1 MKVLGYDCDG
11 NELEEFDIVRPI
23 WFSDINFEEN
33 TDVNPRQYCVVVG
46 EDGKTY
52 LMSVLDHWYKKQINK
67 FEGRDE
73 FSSVPIK
80 ILPIEQAC
88 EFEIG
93 YDSDNNRFTYPFD
106 RDKLVRTLNGELRK
120 KRLVPGKDNFKKDAK
135 LFMVFDILG
144 DTERS
149 GPHMW
154 QVDRFRLE
162 DVKNH
167 VLDLMLIA
175 RLLKK
180 YLPDSLNYEKMFDY
194 ILCHDLP
201 EVITGDI
208 TKFEG
213 VCEEDRKRVT
223 DMAITYLDET
233 FGDSLDIGRI
243 LKDYEDKTDLESKI
257 VNMIDKVHSST
268 TFMKYECENH
278 IDVDDPRIIP
288 ELRNMKFVDERI
300 KEGKDV
306 ADIFYEFHMRSI
318 NISDDECS
326 KYGISRDF
334 GNYLVEVVRG
344 FFDAMYEEK
353 NNGTLCNASNSF
365 PKEAMVYK
373 KEYSKKNK

>member
-1 MKVLGYDCDG
+1 MRVLGYDCDG
-11 NELEEFDIVRPI
+11 NELEEFDIIRPI
-23 WFSDINFEEN
+23 WFSETDFDIA

-46 EDGKTY
+46 EDGKSY

-67 FEGRDE
+67 FEGREE
-73 FSSVPIK
+73 FDKVPIK
-80 ILPIEQAC
+80 ILPIERAC

-93 YDSDNNRFTYPFD
+93 YDSDENRFTYPFD
-106 RDKLVRTLNGELRK
+106 RNKLIETLNGELRK
-120 KRLVPGKDNFKKDAK
+120 KRFVPGKDNFKRDAK

-167 VLDLMLIA
+167 VLDLMLIM
-175 RLLKK
+175 RLLRK
-180 YLPDSLNYEKMFDY
+180 YLPDTLDYDKMFDY

-213 VCEEDRKRVT
+213 VSEEERKRVT
-223 DMAITYLDET
+223 DMAIAYLDTT
-233 FGDSLDIGRI
+233 FGDSLDIGGI
-243 LKDYEDKTDLESKI
+243 LADYEAKADLEAKI

-268 TFMKYECENH
+268 TFMKYECESH

-288 ELRNMKFVDERI
+288 ELRNMKFVDDRI
-300 KEGKDV
+300 KDGKDV

-326 KYGISRDF
+326 KYEISREF
-334 GNYLVEVVRG
+334 GDYVVSVVRG

-353 NNGTLCNASNSF
+353 NNGTLCNSCNEF
-365 PKEAMVYK
+365 PKDAMVYK
-373 KEYSKKNK
+373 KNYVRKDK

>member
-1 MKVLGYDCDG
+1 MRVLGYDCDG
-11 NELEEFDIVRPI
+11 NELEEFDIIRPI
-23 WFSDINFEEN
+23 WFSETDFDKA

-52 LMSVLDHWYKKQINK
+52 LMSVLDHWYKKQINR

-73 FSSVPIK
+73 FEKVPIK
-80 ILPIEQAC
+80 ILPIQQAC

-93 YDSDNNRFTYPFD
+93 YDSDENRFTYPFD
-106 RDKLVRTLNGELRK
+106 KNKLIETLNGELLK
-120 KRLVPGKDNFKKDAK
+120 KRFVPGKENFKRDAK

-167 VLDLMLIA
+167 VLDLMLIT
-175 RLLKK
+175 RLLRK
-180 YLPDSLNYEKMFDY
+180 YLPDTLDYDKMFDY

-213 VCEEDRKRVT
+213 VSDEERKRVT
-223 DMAITYLDET
+223 DIAISYLDKT
-233 FGDSLDIGRI
+233 FGDSLDIGGI
-243 LKDYEDKTDLESKI
+243 LADYEAKADLEAKL

-268 TFMKYECENH
+268 TFMKYECESH

-318 NISDDECS
+318 SISDDECF
-326 KYGISRDF
+326 KYGISREF
-334 GNYLVEVVRG
+334 GDYVVSVVKG

-353 NNGTLCNASNSF
+353 NNGTLCNSSNEF
-365 PKEAMVYK
+365 PKDAMVYK
-373 KEYSKKNK
+373 KEYARKDN

>member
-23 WFSDINFEEN
+23 WFAETDFDVA

-52 LMSVLDHWYKKQINK
+52 LMSVLDHWYKQQINR
-67 FEGRDE
+67 FEGRNE
-73 FSSVPIK
+73 FDKVPIK
-80 ILPIEQAC
+80 ILPIEKSS
-88 EFEIG
+88 EFEVG
-93 YDSDNNRFTYPFD
+93 YDSDENRFTYPFD
-106 RDKLVRTLNGELRK
+106 RNKLIETLNSELK
-120 KRLVPGKDNFKKDAK
+120 NSRLMTSKDNFKRDAK

-154 QVDRFRLE
+154 HVDRFRLE

-167 VLDLMLIA
+167 VFDLMLIA

-180 YLPDSLNYEKMFDY
+180 YLPDTLDYNKMFDY

-213 VCEEDRKRVT
+213 VSEEERKRVT
-223 DMAITYLDET
+223 DIAISYLANV
-233 FGDSLDIGRI
+233 FGDSLDIDGI
-243 LKDYEDKTDLESKI
+243 LDDYENRVDLEAKV
-257 VNMIDKVHSST
+257 VNMIDKVHSAT
-268 TFMKYECENH
+268 TFMKYECESH
-278 IDVDDPRIIP
+278 INVDDPRIIP
-288 ELRNMKFVDERI
+288 ELRNMGFVADRI
-300 KEGKDV
+300 KDGKDV

-318 NISDDECS
+318 NISDDECL

-334 GNYLVEVVRG
+334 GDYVVSVVRG
-344 FFDAMYEEK
+344 FFDAMYDEK
-353 NNGTLCNASNSF
+353 NNGTLCDVRDSF

-373 KEYSKKNK
+373 KEYTKKDK